1 MTRLGADAT
10 GETIAALKA
19 LGVTFIGRYV
29 SDYPGKNLTLPEA
42 QRLAQA
48 GVDLITNW
56 ENDVNDW
63 AGGYNQGVAFA
74 KRALVQHKACGG
86 PVGLSERWGIYFS
99 VDEKV
104 DPTDPTLHDYFVGIG
119 TVLSPLHTGAYA
131 QTSVLRTLRSLG
143 LIGCGERG
151 GTWRSMSTFGLPEGL
166 GNPGEFD
173 IEQTGFFN
181 PSYDRN
187 VANSTYFGQ
196 WRIGQAAPLR
206 PLQEAPMQDALY
218 AVANAP
224 DGTAQGIWLYADGRY
239 IHVGSIPQRD
249 LITSQFGIQ
258 EKPLPYAAHQ
268 VLLAL
273 TAPAAPTDTQALAA
287 GIVTALSPIV
297 QQAVSASVQPD
308 YDHMA
313 AVLEAHLAAT
323 FAAGK

>member
-10 GETIAALKA
+10 STSVPALRS
-19 LGVTFIGRYV
+19 LGATWVSRYL
-29 SDYPGKNLTLPEA
+29 SDYPWKNLTPAEA
-42 QRLAQA
+42 QALTAA
-48 GVDLITNW
+48 GFDLVSNW
-56 ENDVNDW
+56 ENDVGDW
-63 AGGYNQGVAFA
+63 ATGQGAAFA
-74 KRALVQHKACGG
+74 RRAAAQHAACGG
-86 PVGLSERWGIYFS
+86 PAWAPIYFS
-99 VDEKV
+99 IDEKV
-104 DPTDPTLHDYFVGIG
+104 DPNDPRLHQYFRDINS
-119 TVLSPLHTGAYA
+119 VLGVARTGAYA
-131 QTSVLRTLRSLG
+131 QTSALRALRSLG
-143 LIGCGERG
+143 LISL
-151 GTWRSMSTFGLPEGL
+151 TWRSMSTFGLPEGL

-173 IEQTGFFN
+173 IEQTGAFN
-181 PSYDRN
+181 TDYDRD

-273 TAPAAPTDTQALAA
+273 TAPTAPTDTQALAA